1 MNIIQKTMSEK
12 KVIEQEKWDNLE
24 INSSDYYGGFVSIE
38 TNNTIEIR
46 IEKKH
51 ATTVAKAIDPEYQKV
66 IDQNTKLV
74 EAKDNEMIE
83 FAWWLLSKLGQYSDD
98 KVAHFEGRYLEQWKK
113 IKQ

>member
-1 MNIIQKTMSEK
+1 MKTPEEIEKFIIQEKENSLEISHPDHKINSIVEK
-12 KVIEQEKWDNLE
+12 KFVTYNYIKALEQRN
-24 INSSDYYGGFVSIE
+24 
-38 TNNTIEIR
+38 
-46 IEKKH
+46 
-51 ATTVAKAIDPEYQKV
+51 A
-66 IDQNTKLV
+66 KLV

>member
-1 MNIIQKTMSEK
+1 MSEK

-66 IDQNTKLV
+66 IDQNAKLV
-74 EAKDNEMIE
+74 EALRECQVTISEIKSEDSEYNSKVFELYRRNNLLIIQALQQSKNIE
-83 FAWWLLSKLGQYSDD
+83 G
-98 KVAHFEGRYLEQWKK
+98 
-113 IKQ
+113 